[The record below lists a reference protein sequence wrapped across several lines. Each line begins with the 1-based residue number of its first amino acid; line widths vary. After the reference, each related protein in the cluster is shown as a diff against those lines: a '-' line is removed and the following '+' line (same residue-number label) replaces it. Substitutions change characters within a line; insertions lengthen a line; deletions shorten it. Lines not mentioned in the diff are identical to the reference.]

1 MRSGFSM
8 RMLGRILAITCLL
21 VVLPVMQAGAVLL
34 TGEELYFDPESADF
48 DFYPRVL
55 LPDLVIENSHM
66 WGAEGD
72 PIVDADILPVLKPG
86 PYPIGYAFDQSDYE
100 QTPNVDY
107 FADLTDGNL
116 TATFLASAQYLVRIH
131 RDSGASEIHT
141 VLAETG
147 LLEKPGSEDPTG
159 PSEKIS
165 GPEGDLILVAEGDS
179 TLDKAAENITDE
191 GKTVERVD
199 SVQDAINKIRTAS
212 QAAGE
217 KIHVELVGHGAPG
230 EVSMNNQHWEDENAI
245 GPDGDDIRAFQDSI
259 DAYVD
264 DISIFSCR
272 AAEGAEGDTLLQIL
286 ANSIGHASGWT
297 VTITVEDGY
306 FNVKLRAEPE
316 STTSTSIEET
326 PTEGS
331 WGWIKKLFR

>member
-1 MRSGFSM
+1 M
-8 RMLGRILAITCLL
+8 
-21 VVLPVMQAGAVLL
+21 
-34 TGEELYFDPESADF
+34 
-48 DFYPRVL
+48 
-55 LPDLVIENSHM
+55 
-66 WGAEGD
+66 
-72 PIVDADILPVLKPG
+72 
-86 PYPIGYAFDQSDYE
+86 
-100 QTPNVDY
+100 
-107 FADLTDGNL
+107 
-116 TATFLASAQYLVRIH
+116 
-131 RDSGASEIHT
+131 
-141 VLAETG
+141 LAETG

-165 GPEGDLILVAEGDS
+165 GPEGDLILVAEGDA
-179 TLDKAAENITDE
+179 TLDKAAENITNE
-191 GKTVERVD
+191 GKTVERTD
-199 SVQDAINKIRTAS
+199 SVQSTIDKIRAAS

-230 EVSMNNQHWEDENAI
+230 EISMNNQHWEDENAI

-259 DAYVD
+259 DAWVD

-316 STTSTSIEET
+316 DALSTSIDDSPLERT
-326 PTEGS
+326 
-331 WGWIKKLFR
+331 WGWIKRLFR